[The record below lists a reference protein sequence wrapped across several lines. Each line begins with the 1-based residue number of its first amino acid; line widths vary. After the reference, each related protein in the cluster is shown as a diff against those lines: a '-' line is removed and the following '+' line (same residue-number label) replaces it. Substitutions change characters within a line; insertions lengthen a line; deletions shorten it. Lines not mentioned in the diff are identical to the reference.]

1 MNAVGPARVFTLG
14 IAQLAGCPP
23 GSAIHAGPLKTQ
35 PGPGRVW
42 LIFLDDLHV
51 DFRSTGRLRTLIK
64 TIAGELVADGD
75 LTAMLT
81 TGPSSMAV
89 DPTPDRALVVKR
101 VGQATGSS
109 MAPPD
114 IVRVR
119 DPRFLFDEV
128 YYRAAVSMATA
139 WDAVTG
145 LERVQATGKAVI
157 YISSGYGIESLP
169 DASLVV
175 SDPLPLPKSPLHNQ
189 PAAADIQQRFAA
201 LVTAARRAGVPV
213 FAIDTRRLRIP
224 ADVHPVEASPEWLR
238 YRANTRAS
246 LRALSERTGGVAVME
261 EQDLEAGLATIA
273 RTMRR

>member
-14 IAQLAGCPP
+14 MALLAVCTA
-23 GSAIHAGPLKTQ
+23 GSVIHAAQQNPK

-64 TIAGELVADGD
+64 TIAGELIADGD
-75 LTAMLT
+75 LSAMLS
-81 TGPSSMAV
+81 TGPSSIAV
-89 DPTPDRALVVKR
+89 DPSPDRAVVLKR

-114 IVRVR
+114 VVRIR
-119 DPRFLFDEV
+119 DSGFPSEEV
-128 YYRAAVSMATA
+128 YYRALVSMTTA
-139 WDAVTG
+139 SDAVRG
-145 LERVQATGKAVI
+145 LERLQAPGKALI
-157 YISSGYGIESLP
+157 YLSAGYGIEPLP
-169 DASLVV
+169 DGSLVV
-175 SDPLPLPKSPLHNQ
+175 PGPLGLPKF
-189 PAAADIQQRFAA
+189 PAHHPTVADMQQRFAE

-224 ADVHPVEASPEWLR
+224 ADIDPVEDTPQWLR

-273 RTMRR
+273 RAMRR